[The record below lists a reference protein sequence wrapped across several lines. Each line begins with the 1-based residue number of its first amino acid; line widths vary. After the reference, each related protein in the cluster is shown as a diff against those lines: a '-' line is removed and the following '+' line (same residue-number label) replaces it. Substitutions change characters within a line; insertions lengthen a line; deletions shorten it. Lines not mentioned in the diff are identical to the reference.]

1 MSHKKLGMLE
11 KIKNR
16 LAWNYVRSLGGLKFS
31 KTSFIFIGLI
41 PRWSRCVS
49 IDELAQLKKKQFITT
64 LKEMGEHKKLCGLSL
79 SFTGNFR
86 IHLTACPAR
95 KRGCLPFTGWY
106 WAVEEKGVWNLQ
118 EWIKEL
124 NESEPSMMYRENDLI
139 LKIWLKPRSL
149 KGEQKLPVY

>member
-49 IDELAQLKKKQFITT
+49 IDELAQ
-64 LKEMGEHKKLCGLSL
+64 
-79 SFTGNFR
+79 
-86 IHLTACPAR
+86 
-95 KRGCLPFTGWY
+95 
-106 WAVEEKGVWNLQ
+106 
-118 EWIKEL
+118 
-124 NESEPSMMYRENDLI
+124 
-139 LKIWLKPRSL
+139 
-149 KGEQKLPVY
+149 